1 MDALKSNIASIV
13 GGDGTGDRAP
23 TGLEGLDSVTLTRFV
38 LHGQKSHTEAKGDL
52 TMLLAAV
59 QLACKVTETCVR
71 RAGIANLYGLAGSGN
86 VQGEDQKKL
95 DIIANDTFKVNIQS
109 SGKCCV
115 MVSEEEDLAILC
127 DRTYNTGKYAI
138 AFDPLDGSSNI
149 DANVS
154 IGSIFAIYKISDP
167 AAITTPQEAAKEILQ
182 PGRKM
187 VCAGYAMYGSATNLV
202 ISMGE
207 GVHGFTLDPSLGEFV
222 LTDPNMRI
230 PSRGKIYSVNEGNAR
245 MWDPA
250 TTEYIKGLK
259 YPEDPDKKAYAL
271 RYIGSMVAD
280 IHRTLLVRWGGVAYA
295 VWSTLCRLSLSAV
308 VCCVSVCWAMQQQR
322 AVACML
328 FPSLSCQWLVNAVFL
343 CGCDRLLCCSAVVP
357 LLSHLCSPSF
367 SMAVSSSTPL
377 TPRAPTASCACCTRR
392 RRWPSSST
400 TPAASPRRAR
410 RTFWMWCLRA
420 STSAFPCTWAPQR
433 TWRTLRLSTPR
444 STTQSKLSPCPY
456 WLLIFCDTVSLF
468 AAVAGR
474 RGVCCRACATVR
486 SLIFL
491 FLFQACLL
499 SMGPGSLVVP
509 VACRAVRTRVFF

>member
-13 GGDGTGDRAP
+13 GGDATGDRAP

-154 IGSIFAIYKISDP
+154 IGSIFAIYKINDP

-182 PGRKM
+182 PGREM

-259 YPEDPDKKAYAL
+259 YPEDPEKKAYAL

-280 IHRTLLVRWGGVAYA
+280 IHRTLLVRWRGVAYA
-295 VWSTLCRLSLSAV
+295 VWLILVSPAIVYCGVLCVYVLGDAAAAG
-308 VCCVSVCWAMQQQR
+308 CGMR
-322 AVACML
+322 AVL
-328 FPSLSCQWLVNAVFL
+328 FL
-343 CGCDRLLCCSAVVP
+343 CLANGSNTVFRCGCACLLCCHAVVP
-357 LLSHLCSPSF
+357 LLSHLYF
-367 SMAVSSSTPL
+367 ASSVWRCVHLP
-377 TPRAPTASCACCTRR
+377 RR
-392 RRWPSSST
+392 RQE
-400 TPAASPRRAR
+400 PRRQA
-410 RTFWMWCLRA
+410 
-420 STSAFPCTWAPQR
+420 AP
-433 TWRTLRLSTPR
+433 
-444 STTQSKLSPCPY
+444 
-456 WLLIFCDTVSLF
+456 
-468 AAVAGR
+468 
-474 RGVCCRACATVR
+474 
-486 SLIFL
+486 
-491 FLFQACLL
+491 
-499 SMGPGSLVVP
+499 
-509 VACRAVRTRVFF
+509 AVRGGADGLPHPPRRRQVHDGQAGHPGRGAHGHPPARSRVHGLP

>member
-13 GGDGTGDRAP
+13 GGDASGDRAP

-38 LHGQKSHTEAKGDL
+38 LHGQKSHAEAKGDL

-154 IGSIFAIYKISDP
+154 IGSIFAIYKIDDP

-182 PGRKM
+182 PGREM

-280 IHRTLLVRWGGVAYA
+280 IHRTLLVRWAGVASVWCGQLCVA
-295 VWSTLCRLSLSAV
+295 SHCAVVWSVYVCGSGLWHACFSPVCCANGSNPLIRWCGPLLLACSVVALLLSRLS
-308 VCCVSVCWAMQQQR
+308 SV
-322 AVACML
+322 
-328 FPSLSCQWLVNAVFL
+328 P
-343 CGCDRLLCCSAVVP
+343 
-357 LLSHLCSPSF
+357 H

-377 TPRAPTASCACCTRR
+377 TPRAPTASCACFTRL

-400 TPAASPRRAR
+400 TLAASPRRAR
-410 RTFWMWCLRA
+410 RTFL
-420 STSAFPCTWAPQR
+420 T
-433 TWRTLRLSTPR
+433 
-444 STTQSKLSPCPY
+444 
-456 WLLIFCDTVSLF
+456 
-468 AAVAGR
+468 
-474 RGVCCRACATVR
+474 
-486 SLIFL
+486 
-491 FLFQACLL
+491 
-499 SMGPGSLVVP
+499 
-509 VACRAVRTRVFF
+509 